1 MRLNDRGSLLR
12 DSYPP
17 QDRNAQHISRPC
29 GRAVPRHG
37 LSHFH
42 FKGEEM
48 ADEFADPDLDDSSS
62 AGGESVSAGSP
73 ADSPEQSSAPES
85 ESSSSSKPEAAS
97 SDDKS
102 SQYDFGDFDDE
113 GDDVS
118 SSSEA
123 DDNEPAAP
131 AVDAEAKQDA
141 EAEPSSDESPA
152 DKKSPTAPKL
162 DGDIDDDAIEMA
174 SRYGFDADEARAFGS
189 RKNLEITLAALDR
202 RAAKSVR
209 DQMAASKPADD
220 PATDAGTT
228 TDSSLAE
235 PNDVN
240 EKGGFEKF
248 NVNLD
253 PELFDEE
260 TINVVSGLND
270 HYDAV
275 ARAQHEELQALR
287 QQLSSVVGNQRAE
300 QAKRFSQDMDA
311 FFTGLGEGFREQY
324 GTGGMA
330 AIPANSP
337 ARIARQR
344 FVEEM
349 SALQIADQRLGRSS
363 TLSELQERAK
373 RVLHG
378 AEIEQQARKGIAAEV
393 DKRRHQSISRPTSR
407 TTRPLNGE
415 QRAGAF
421 ANKFYADRGADKDDS
436 YDGEL

>member
-1 MRLNDRGSLLR
+1 MRLDDRGSLLR

-62 AGGESVSAGSP
+62 AGGESVSADSP
-73 ADSPEQSSAPES
+73 ADSPEQSSSPEP
-85 ESSSSSKPEAAS
+85 ESSSDSDSGSISDSSATKDDES
-97 SDDKS
+97 SP
-102 SQYDFGDFDDE
+102 YDFGDFDDD

-118 SSSEA
+118 PSAEGEDSQAATQDSESESSSDKPSPSKA
-123 DDNEPAAP
+123 SP
-131 AVDAEAKQDA
+131 AVAVAG
-141 EAEPSSDESPA
+141 S
-152 DKKSPTAPKL
+152 
-162 DGDIDDDAIEMA
+162 DIDDDAIEIA
-174 SRYGFDADEARAFGS
+174 SRYGFDADEAKLFGS

-209 DQMAASKPADD
+209 DQMAANKPAED
-220 PATDAGTT
+220 PATDAGAT
-228 TDSSLAE
+228 TDSSLAN
-235 PNDVN
+235 PNDAN
-240 EKGGFEKF
+240 EKDGFEKF

-270 HYDAV
+270 HYDSV
-275 ARAQHEELQALR
+275 ARAQHQELQALR
-287 QQLSSVVGNQRAE
+287 QQLSAIAGNQQAE

-324 GTGGMA
+324 GSGGIA
-330 AIPANSP
+330 TIPANSP